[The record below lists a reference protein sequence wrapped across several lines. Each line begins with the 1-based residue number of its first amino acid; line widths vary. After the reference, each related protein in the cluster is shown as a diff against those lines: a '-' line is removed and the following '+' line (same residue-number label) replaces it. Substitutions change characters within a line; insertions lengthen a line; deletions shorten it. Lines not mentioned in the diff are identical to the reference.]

1 MPSGYFYTGENEQLK
16 RNADLMREKLKS
28 HEQVSLCIFI
38 FNQIP
43 VEHLSS
49 QIRKKRRVVF
59 INKDSQNLERKYI
72 YVYVCARIFNE

>member
-28 HEQVSLCIFI
+28 HEQVSLCIFV

-43 VEHLSS
+43 VEHLSP
-49 QIRKKRRVVF
+49 QIRKKGGWFSLIRTAK
-59 INKDSQNLERKYI
+59 IWKGNI